1 MRPPLRFLT
10 VILALVLATAARAQN
25 YPDRPIRLIVP
36 FAAGG
41 TVDIIARIVG
51 GRLAD
56 VTGGKVIIDN
66 RGGAGGVI
74 GTEMVAQSPG
84 DGYTLLFHSGSITYD
99 PSLHDKLPY
108 DTMKDLAPVSMIGT
122 TPNLLVVT
130 PSFPARSAADLIRM
144 AREKPGSITYA
155 TGGFGSSS
163 HLAVALFAS
172 LSGTKFNH
180 VPYKGA
186 GPALADVVA
195 GHVDFTVAT
204 MPGAIQ
210 QVRSRGVRALG
221 ISTLTRSP
229 ELPEVP
235 AIAETGVFA
244 PGTTP
249 PDLVARI
256 AALLREAV
264 DSPDTRDHLRIQGV
278 EPHLM
283 APQEFREQVKA
294 EIARWGP
301 VIAKAGI
308 KASQ

>member
-1 MRPPLRFLT
+1 M
-10 VILALVLATAARAQN
+10 
-25 YPDRPIRLIVP
+25 
-36 FAAGG
+36 
-41 TVDIIARIVG
+41 
-51 GRLAD
+51 
-56 VTGGKVIIDN
+56 DN
-66 RGGAGGVI
+66 RGGAGGII

-108 DTMKDLAPVSMIGT
+108 DTMKDLAPVTMIGT

-130 PSFPARSAADLIRM
+130 PSFPARSAADLIRL

-155 TGGFGSSS
+155 TGGYGSSS
-163 HLAVALFAS
+163 HLAVALFSS

-235 AIAETGVFA
+235 TIAETGLPGYEFVAWFGVFA

-256 AALLREAV
+256 STLLRDAV
-264 DSPDTRDHLRIQGV
+264 DAPDTRDHLRLQGV
-278 EPHLM
+278 DPHLL
-283 APQEFREQVKA
+283 APQEFREQVKT